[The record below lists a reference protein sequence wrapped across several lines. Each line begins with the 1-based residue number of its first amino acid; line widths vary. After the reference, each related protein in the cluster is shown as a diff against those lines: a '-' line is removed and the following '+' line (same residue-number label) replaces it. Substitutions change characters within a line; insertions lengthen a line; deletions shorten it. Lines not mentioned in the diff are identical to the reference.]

1 MPILSLNAS
10 TLRPTLPTSAD
21 TQMLA
26 RAVERLS
33 TGTRINRASDDP
45 TTLGVSQGLQRQARS
60 QTSAARNANDA
71 ISMIQTAEAALN
83 NISAMLDE
91 IYGLSTRSVNESFT
105 GDQRKLIV
113 SRISDLRDEIN
124 ATVDRTT
131 FNNAKLLQGD
141 FSTPVSGQFNHHLGE
156 LTSSGLAVRANST
169 FKPGFSSSIDV
180 SGATTIRVSEM
191 DTSGALE
198 GSYKFSNNGAAV
210 TLTRTVNRTTTSQSL
225 TLVDSAPRNTTEVQ
239 IPRTWGDTFTLN
251 FDQLGISSTFVVDEI
266 GSRNSAIDFA
276 TLIGSVGTVPSAIGW
291 QTVSGAATASGD
303 ATDQVVATVVS
314 TGGNLKLGTTTGLSA
329 ISGYGAAATWT
340 DGSTASLGFTGTVAQ
355 VNAALQSLQVNAAN
369 GLGSIDVAIT
379 AQFENS
385 VFLDTTETPSGDV
398 VSIPGWDIYKRQ
410 VRLGVD
416 TIGGWLSSNSSNTM
430 PGNAPDYESTIPNSA
445 TYRSE
450 FSSTEKPDDVT
461 GNSLRLYSTG
471 MQLPAGFGFGV
482 VHGPYMISKD
492 PILIKQGDTITFDW
506 RSIAG
511 GDAYDSYAYL
521 LNVNTGG
528 QLELLDVHGNSTDAQ
543 TPWATASVEVP
554 QTGNYK
560 FVFLAGTYDYSGG
573 LAAGGSLYL
582 TNIQV
587 TPAAPEPNALR
598 AINIGTGGEFS
609 INQATEINGVW
620 TTGVS
625 STAAE
630 DGTYRLVADA
640 SAGTLT
646 LNQYYDNTP
655 TLTRSET
662 IHQGRATNADESR
675 TFYFEALGVAVSL
688 GNRAKDA
695 LWFGNDQSGL
705 TAEIKIAENQRI
717 SIDGNAP
724 SFKISDGSKFDIRLD
739 ELRDVRLGE
748 NDDNENADVFNA
760 LNAAVTLLAAH
771 KNPSLESLSDLS
783 GLTKAAIDRISDL
796 RTSLGAT
803 SNRLFAA
810 VNSIDSQL
818 FSISSNRNRI
828 ESTDY
833 AQETSRLVRLQANQ
847 SAYLAT
853 LAHMNTQPQMVLW
866 LLQ

>member
-45 TTLGVSQGLQRQARS
+45 TNLGVSQGLQRQARS

-156 LTSSGLAVRANST
+156 LASSGLAVRANST

-198 GSYKFSNNGAAV
+198 GSYKFSNDGAAV

-225 TLVDSAPRNTTEVQ
+225 TLVDSTPRNTTEVQ

-251 FDQLGISSTFVVDEI
+251 FDQLGVSSTFVVDEI

-276 TLIGSVGTVPSAIGW
+276 TLIGSVGTVPSATGW
-291 QTVSGAATASGD
+291 QAVSGANTASGD

-314 TGGNLKLGTTTGLSA
+314 TGGNLKLGTTAGLTA

-340 DGSTASLGFTGTVAQ
+340 DGSTAELGFTGTVAQ
-355 VNAALQSLQVNAAN
+355 VNTALQSLQVNAQN

-385 VFLDTTETPSGDV
+385 VFLDSTVESTVGTKV
-398 VSIPGWDIYKRQ
+398 TIPGWEIYKE
-410 VRLGVD
+410 RLTLGTTNV
-416 TIGGWLSSNSSNTM
+416 GGWQSSNSDNTM
-430 PGNAPDYESTIPNSA
+430 PGNSPAYA
-445 TYRSE
+445 TTTQTGTTFNYQ
-450 FSSTEKPDDVT
+450 FTADLPAGVT
-461 GNSLRLYSTG
+461 GQSLRLFSSNMTTDSY
-471 MQLPAGFGFGV
+471 GV
-482 VHGPYMISKD
+482 VHGPYLVSRD
-492 PILIKQGDTITFDW
+492 PIQIKSGDTITFDW
-506 RSIAG
+506 KSAAG
-511 GDAYDSYAYL
+511 SDAYDSYAYL
-521 LNVNTGG
+521 LNVDNGS
-528 QLELLDVHGNSTDAQ
+528 QIELLDVHGLATNAT
-543 TPWATASVEVP
+543 TPWTSASLVVP
-554 QTGNYK
+554 TTGNYK
-560 FVFLAGTYDYSGG
+560 FVFTAGTYDFSGG
-573 LAAGGSLYL
+573 RAAGGSLYV

-587 TPAAPEPNALR
+587 TPAVPEPNALR

-662 IHQGRATNADESR
+662 IHQGRATNPDESR

-695 LWFGNDQSGL
+695 LWFGNEQSGL

-771 KNPSLESLSDLS
+771 RNPSLESLSDLS

>member
-1 MPILSLNAS
+1 LSGAGTNLETIPGWEIYKS
-10 TLRPTLPTSAD
+10 
-21 TQMLA
+21 
-26 RAVERLS
+26 RA
-33 TGTRINRASDDP
+33 
-45 TTLGVSQGLQRQARS
+45 TLGV
-60 QTSAARNANDA
+60 T
-71 ISMIQTAEAALN
+71 
-83 NISAMLDE
+83 
-91 IYGLSTRSVNESFT
+91 
-105 GDQRKLIV
+105 
-113 SRISDLRDEIN
+113 
-124 ATVDRTT
+124 
-131 FNNAKLLQGD
+131 
-141 FSTPVSGQFNHHLGE
+141 
-156 LTSSGLAVRANST
+156 
-169 FKPGFSSSIDV
+169 
-180 SGATTIRVSEM
+180 
-191 DTSGALE
+191 
-198 GSYKFSNNGAAV
+198 
-210 TLTRTVNRTTTSQSL
+210 
-225 TLVDSAPRNTTEVQ
+225 
-239 IPRTWGDTFTLN
+239 
-251 FDQLGISSTFVVDEI
+251 
-266 GSRNSAIDFA
+266 
-276 TLIGSVGTVPSAIGW
+276 
-291 QTVSGAATASGD
+291 
-303 ATDQVVATVVS
+303 
-314 TGGNLKLGTTTGLSA
+314 
-329 ISGYGAAATWT
+329 
-340 DGSTASLGFTGTVAQ
+340 
-355 VNAALQSLQVNAAN
+355 
-369 GLGSIDVAIT
+369 
-379 AQFENS
+379 
-385 VFLDTTETPSGDV
+385 
-398 VSIPGWDIYKRQ
+398 
-410 VRLGVD
+410 
-416 TIGGWLSSNSSNTM
+416 TIGGWQSSNANNTM
-430 PGNAPDYESTIPNSA
+430 PTPSNPAVGSAPYVGAAEIGPSYSFAFSA
-445 TYRSE
+445 DKPAWV
-450 FSSTEKPDDVT
+450 SS
-461 GNSLRLYSTG
+461 GQSLVLTSDLDTS
-471 MQLPAGFGFGV
+471 PFGV
-482 VHGPYMISKD
+482 VHGPYLVSENAISMKA
-492 PILIKQGDTITFDW
+492 GDTVSFDW
-506 RSIAG
+506 RSLSG
-511 GDAYDSYAYL
+511 DDAYDSYAYL
-521 LNVNTGG
+521 LNTDNGN
-528 QLELLDVHGNSTDAQ
+528 QIELLDAHADARVD
-543 TPWATASVEVP
+543 TNWATTSVVVP
-554 QTGNYK
+554 TAGNYK
-560 FVFLAGTYDYSGG
+560 FVFLAGTFDASGG
-573 LAAGGSLYL
+573 TVAGGSLRL

-587 TPAAPEPNALR
+587 TPAVPEPNALR

-695 LWFGNDQSGL
+695 LWFGNEQSGL

-771 KNPSLESLSDLS
+771 RNPSLESLSDLS

>member
-105 GDQRKLIV
+105 ADQRKLIV
-113 SRISDLRDEIN
+113 SRIADLRDEIN

-141 FSTPVSGQFNHHLGE
+141 FSTPVSGQFNRHLGE

-180 SGATTIRVSEM
+180 SGATTIRVSDM
-191 DTSGALE
+191 DTTGALE
-198 GSYKFSNNGAAV
+198 GSYKFSNDGAAV
-210 TLTRTVNRTTTSQSL
+210 TLTRTINRTTTSQSL
-225 TLVDSAPRNTTEVQ
+225 TLVDSAPRNATEVQ

-251 FDQLGISSTFVVDEI
+251 FDQLGVSSTFIVDEI

-276 TLIGSVGTVPSAIGW
+276 TLIGSVGTVPSATGW

-314 TGGNLKLGTTTGLSA
+314 TGGNLKLGTTAGLTA

-340 DGSTASLGFTGTVAQ
+340 DGSTAELGFTGTVAQ

-385 VFLDTTETPSGDV
+385 VFLDSRVESTIGTKVT
-398 VSIPGWDIYKRQ
+398 IPGWEIYKE
-410 VRLGVD
+410 RLTLGTTTV
-416 TIGGWLSSNSSNTM
+416 GGWTSSNADNTM
-430 PGNAPDYESTIPNSA
+430 PGNSPAYA
-445 TYRSE
+445 TTTQTGTTFNYQ
-450 FSSTEKPDDVT
+450 FTADLPAGVT
-461 GNSLRLYSTG
+461 GQSLRLFSSNMTTD
-471 MQLPAGFGFGV
+471 PFGV
-482 VHGPYMISKD
+482 VHGPYLVSRD
-492 PILIKQGDTITFDW
+492 PIQIKSGDTITFDW
-506 RSIAG
+506 KSAAG
-511 GDAYDSYAYL
+511 SDAYDSYAYL
-521 LNVNTGG
+521 LNVDNGS
-528 QLELLDVHGNSTDAQ
+528 QIELLDVHGLATDAT
-543 TPWATASVEVP
+543 TPWTSASLVVP
-554 QTGNYK
+554 TTGNYK
-560 FVFLAGTYDYSGG
+560 FVFTAGTYDFSGG
-573 LAAGGSLYL
+573 QAAGGSLYV
-582 TNIQV
+582 TNIQI
-587 TPAAPEPNALR
+587 TPAVPEPNALR

-695 LWFGNDQSGL
+695 LWFGNEQSGL

-748 NDDNENADVFNA
+748 NDDNENADIFNA
-760 LNAAVTLLAAH
+760 LNAAVTVLAAH
-771 KNPSLESLSDLS
+771 KNPSLESLSELS
-783 GLTKAAIDRISDL
+783 GLTKAAIDRISEL